1 MESRVDKYQEYRTK
15 LISDGDK
22 IFDKTR
28 KVRSETLTTTSALPV
43 EEVTNALERAE
54 REDEELLKLEKK
66 KTILK
71 FTFLGVFLSLLT
83 IAIII
88 FAIYAFK

>member
-1 MESRVDKYQEYRTK
+1 METRVDKYKDYRTK

-22 IFDKTR
+22 VFDNSRRFK
-28 KVRSETLTTTSALPV
+28 SETFTTTSALPV

-54 REDEELLKLEKK
+54 REDEEIIKIEKR

-71 FTFLGVFLSLLT
+71 FTFLGIFLLLLT